1 MYMMS
6 MHDDCAATMV
16 YIGGILGQTC
26 GFYLGDGDRHE
37 LALKLT
43 LKMPDFGISIVRDIS
58 ALSSAIPV
66 VPATTSVATSTG
78 LYFFRLVM

>member
-1 MYMMS
+1 MIE
-6 MHDDCAATMV
+6 AV
-16 YIGGILGQTC
+16 PNFGPNLWI
-26 GFYLGDGDRHE
+26 YLDDGDRHE

-43 LKMPDFGISIVRDIS
+43 LKMPDFGISIVRDIVS